1 MCGEVVPYGIGLS
14 ELSLQIENMQG
25 LVVVLIAVYNHF
37 VVVRDQVV

>member
-1 MCGEVVPYGIGLS
+1 MCGEVVAYEIGLS

-25 LVVVLIAVYNHF
+25 LLVALIAVYNLF